1 VENLPGGSSL
11 ISYCHPIP
19 KIIIMSLAAK
29 GTQNKVSV
37 GQIQG
42 NNLLTQATASFQQEH
57 PRDIPTTLH
66 IPLMSAEY
74 RRQTL
79 RLPRLDPKAQMV
91 PEKISH

>member
-1 VENLPGGSSL
+1 
-11 ISYCHPIP
+11 
-19 KIIIMSLAAK
+19 MSLAAK

-42 NNLLTQATASFQQEH
+42 NNLLTQAAASFQQEH

-74 RRQTL
+74 RRRTL
-79 RLPRLDPKAQMV
+79 RLPRLDPPNPLRKAQMV
-91 PEKISH
+91 PEKFSH